1 MNPLNNSNVIDDF
14 IANRSAA
21 GDFSCKSYIVTVFGD
36 VLSQHGDWL
45 SLGSLIETLQPL
57 GYSDRLIR
65 TSVFRLV
72 QDDWLQVNKVGRRS
86 FYAFTDS
93 AKLHYEKAARRIYAG
108 KQEQWQGNWLLVLP
122 TFVPEQ
128 AMPVL
133 RRQLH
138 WLGFSSISS
147 GVFAHPSFDKTS
159 LEETLKELQ
168 LTDAVVVFNC
178 QAIDDCSAKVLKKLV
193 QKRWHINEL
202 AQQYQQFIE
211 SYQALVDVV
220 ENEAQVEA
228 KDEDNELQP
237 LTTSYDQQSFL
248 LRTLLIHEY
257 RRILLKDHELPAQ
270 MLPEQWQGFA
280 AHQLV
285 NHLYRALAKPSLN
298 YIKQQ
303 LQSASGYLPTEQD
316 TYWQRFT

>member
-1 MNPLNNSNVIDDF
+1 MSHADSSHVIDDF

-36 VLSQHGDWL
+36 VLSQHDGWL
-45 SLGSLIETLQPL
+45 SLGSLIEALRPL
-57 GYSDRLIR
+57 GYSERLIR
-65 TSVFRLV
+65 TSVFRLG
-72 QDDWLQVNKVGRRS
+72 QDDWLQVKKVGRRS

-108 KQEQWQGNWLLVLP
+108 KQKQWEGNWLLVLP

-128 AMPVL
+128 AMPAL

-159 LEETLKELQ
+159 LEDTLKELQ

-178 QAIDDCSAKVLKKLV
+178 QSIDDCSAKVLKKLV

-211 SYQALVDVV
+211 SYQALVDVIQD
-220 ENEAQVEA
+220 EN
-228 KDEDNELQP
+228 KDKDFELQP
-237 LTTSYDQQSFL
+237 LTSSYDQQRFL

-285 NHLYRALAKPSLN
+285 NHLYKALAKPSLN

-303 LQSASGYLPTEQD
+303 LQNVSGYLPTEQD
-316 TYWQRFT
+316 SYWQRFT